1 MNSIAVVEQ
10 LYQDFAAANIPAVLA
25 VFDPAIE
32 WHECKGLPFVE
43 GDGPFIGPE
52 AVLQNVFG
60 RFDDYLENF
69 HIDVQELIGN
79 SDGSKVVMAGY
90 YQGLWKAT
98 GKEFTVN
105 ATHVWTLADG
115 KLTRFFQA
123 VDSAAM
129 INP

>member
-1 MNSIAVVEQ
+1 MDSVALVKQ
-10 LYQDFAAANIPAVLA
+10 LYQEFAARNIPAILT

-43 GDGPFIGPE
+43 GDGLFVGPQ
-52 AVLQNVFG
+52 AVLQNVFARIG
-60 RFDDYLENF
+60 DYFDNF
-69 HIDVQELIGN
+69 HIDVQELISN

-90 YQGLWKAT
+90 YKGIWKPT
-98 GKEFTVN
+98 GKEFTAN

-115 KLTRFFQA
+115 KLIRFFQA

-129 INP
+129 IKP

>member
-32 WHECKGLPFVE
+32 WHECKGLPFVD

-52 AVLQNVFG
+52 TVLQNVFG
-60 RFDDYLENF
+60 RFDDYLEHF

-90 YQGLWKAT
+90 YKGLWKAT

-123 VDSAAM
+123 VDTAAM
-129 INP
+129 ISP